1 MLLNEKMMTQGE
13 CLQNQKKPPS
23 CPRPKP
29 GEAAGGCTFDG
40 AQITLL
46 PIADAAHLVHGP
58 IGCSG
63 NSWEWRG
70 SLSSGPFLSRF
81 GMTTDLGEQDIIFGG
96 EKKLRRAIGEII
108 ERYSPPAVFVY
119 ATCVTALIGD
129 DLEAVCKS
137 ESQRWSIPVIPVN
150 SPGFLG
156 NKNLGNRLAG
166 DALFE
171 HVIGTAEPEEP
182 LTPYD
187 INLIGEYNI
196 AGELWDINEL
206 FGQVGIRVL
215 SRITGDG
222 RFQEVRYAHRAKV
235 NMVVCSRAM
244 IGLAKNMR
252 DKYGIPFF
260 EGSFYGARETA
271 FSLRQIAYLLGDRA
285 LEIRVEQLIKREER
299 RLERELAEAKSVLRG
314 KRVVLYTGGVK
325 SWSVITALQELGIK
339 VVGVGTNKSSR
350 EDVSRIKERVTAD
363 TVLIDE
369 GGAARILKTVRD
381 KKADMI
387 IAGGRNMF
395 VALKEQIPYLD
406 INQERHTAYAGYKGL
421 TRLANHLVES
431 LTHPV
436 WEAAKRR
443 PPWEGVP
450 PYGHYAGK

>member
-1 MLLNEKMMTQGE
+1 MLLNEQPFSETA

-29 GEAAGGCTFDG
+29 GEAAGGCSFDG

-58 IGCSG
+58 IGCAG

-70 SLSSGPFLSRF
+70 SLSSGPLLSRY
-81 GMTTDLGEQDIIFGG
+81 GMTTDLSEQDIIFGG
-96 EKKLRRAIGEII
+96 EAKLRKAIGEIV
-108 ERYSPPAVFVY
+108 ERFRPPAVFVY
-119 ATCVTALIGD
+119 ATCVTALIGED
-129 DLEAVCKS
+129 FDAICKS
-137 ESQRWSIPVIPVN
+137 ESERLSVPVIPVI
-150 SPGFLG
+150 SPGFIG
-156 NKNLGNRLAG
+156 SKNLGNRLAG

-171 HVIGTAEPEEP
+171 HVIGTAEPDERT

-206 FGQVGIRVL
+206 FRQLGIRVL

-222 RFQEVRYAHRAKV
+222 RFAEIRCAHRAKA
-235 NMVVCSRAM
+235 NMVVCSRALV
-244 IGLAKNMR
+244 GLAKKMEER
-252 DKYGIPFF
+252 YGTPYF

-271 FSLRQIAYLLGDRA
+271 FSLRQIAYLLGDRE
-285 LEIRVEQLIKREER
+285 LEIRIEQLIKREEK
-299 RLERELAEAKSVLRG
+299 RLERELAEARAILKG

-350 EDVSRIKERVTAD
+350 EDISRIKERVTPDA
-363 TVLIDE
+363 VLIDE
-369 GGAARILKTVRD
+369 GGSARILKTVRD

-406 INQERHTAYAGYKGL
+406 INQERHTAYAGYRGL
-421 TRLANHLVES
+421 KRLADHLVQS

-436 WEAAKRR
+436 WQIVKRR
-443 PPWEGVP
+443 SPWEGGP
-450 PYGHYAGK
+450 FYGR

>member
-1 MLLNEKMMTQGE
+1 MLLNEQSYSDNE

-70 SLSSGPFLSRF
+70 SLSSGPLLSRY
-81 GMTTDLGEQDIIFGG
+81 GMTTDLCEQDIIFGG
-96 EKKLRRAIGEII
+96 EGKLRKAIGEII
-108 ERYSPPAVFVY
+108 ERFHPPAVFVY
-119 ATCVTALIGD
+119 ATCVTAVIGE
-129 DLEAVCKS
+129 DLDAVCKS
-137 ESQRWSIPVIPVN
+137 ESERWSIPVIPVN
-150 SPGFLG
+150 SPGFIG

-166 DALFE
+166 DALFD
-171 HVIGTAEPEEP
+171 HVIGTAEPEGL

-206 FGQVGIRVL
+206 FSQVGIRVL

-222 RFQEVRYAHRAKV
+222 RFNDIRFAHRAKV
-235 NMVVCSRAM
+235 NMVVCSRAL
-244 IGLAKNMR
+244 IGLAKRMEER
-252 DKYGIPFF
+252 YRMPYF

-271 FSLRQIAYLLGDRA
+271 FSLRQIAYLLGDRE
-285 LEIRVEQLIKREER
+285 LERRIEQLIKREER
-299 RLERELAEAKSVLRG
+299 ILERELAEAKAILKG

-350 EDVSRIKERVTAD
+350 EDISRIKERVTPD

-369 GGAARILKTVRD
+369 GGSARILKTVQE

-406 INQERHTAYAGYKGL
+406 INQERHTAYAGYRGL
-421 TRLANHLVES
+421 KRLAEHLVHS
-431 LTHPV
+431 LNHPV
-436 WEAAKRR
+436 WQVVKRR
-443 PPWEGVP
+443 SPWEGGP
-450 PYGHYAGK
+450 FYDN